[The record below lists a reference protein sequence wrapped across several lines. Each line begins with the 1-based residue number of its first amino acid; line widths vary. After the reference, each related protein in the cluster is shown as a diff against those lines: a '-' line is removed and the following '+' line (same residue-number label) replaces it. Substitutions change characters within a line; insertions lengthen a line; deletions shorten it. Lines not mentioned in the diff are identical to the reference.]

1 MASLAVRN
9 LFQDKIRLT
18 TTLTGVVFAVV
29 LVAVETGL
37 FLGFRKATS
46 DLIDHSR
53 ADLWIGARN
62 VPYIE
67 GGMMFSERK
76 LYQALATPGVLSADK
91 YIVQF
96 SPWKTASGAQE
107 GVLIIGFNPE
117 TGTGGPW
124 NIVEGNPGDLKAP
137 DAVFIDRVYQKKL
150 GVTHLGQTVEIR
162 GRQARVAGFT
172 QGIRTF
178 TTMPPVFTS
187 FKNALNYSGMTE
199 DRTSFVL
206 IKSSSADIQ
215 TLKQELASRLQD
227 VEVYTTEEF
236 SRRTRNYW
244 LFQTGAGS
252 SVLIAAMLGLI
263 VGIVVVA
270 QTIYSATIDHLREY
284 GTLKAIGASN
294 GYLYRVILEQAAI
307 SALLGYTVGMTLALA
322 VTHMTKDSAVAVVLP
337 GPAIAG
343 MFGLTLFMCLSA
355 SILSINKITTLDP
368 AMVFKG

>member
-9 LFQDKIRLT
+9 LFQDKIRLAI
-18 TTLTGVVFAVV
+18 TLTGVVFAVV
-29 LVAVETGL
+29 LVAIQAGL

-46 DLIDHSR
+46 DIIDHSH
-53 ADLWIGARN
+53 ADLWIGSKN

-67 GGMMFSERK
+67 GGMVFSERK
-76 LYQALATPGVLSADK
+76 LYQALATPGVATAEK

-96 SPWKTASGAQE
+96 SQWKTPSGATE
-107 GVLIIGFNPE
+107 GVLVIGFNPD

-124 NIVEGNPGDLKAP
+124 NIVEGHAGDLQAP
-137 DAVFIDRVYQKKL
+137 DTVFIDRVYRQKL
-150 GVTHLGQTVEIR
+150 GVTHLGQVVEISGHR
-162 GRQARVAGFT
+162 ARVVGFT

-187 FKNALNYSGMTE
+187 FKNALNYSRYKE

-206 IKSSSADIQ
+206 VKSAGADLQ
-215 TLKQELASRLQD
+215 ELKSELASRLQD
-227 VEVYTTEEF
+227 VDVFTTEEF

-244 LFQTGAGS
+244 LYQTGAGT

-294 GYLYRVILEQAAI
+294 GYLYHVILQQAAI
-307 SALLGYTVGMTLALA
+307 SASLGYAVGMLFVLA
-322 VTHMTKDSAVAVVLP
+322 VTHMTRNGAVAVVLP
-337 GPAIAG
+337 PPVIGA
-343 MFGLTLFMCLSA
+343 MFGLTLLMCVSA
-355 SILSINKITTLDP
+355 SVVSINKVTKLDP